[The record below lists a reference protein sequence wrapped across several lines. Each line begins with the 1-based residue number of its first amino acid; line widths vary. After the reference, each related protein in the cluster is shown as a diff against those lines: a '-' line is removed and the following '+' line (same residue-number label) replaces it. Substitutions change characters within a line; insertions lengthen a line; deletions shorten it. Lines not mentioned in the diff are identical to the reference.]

1 MQIVLGIV
9 ITALGALM
17 AMKTEWFVENLG
29 RLTWFEAN
37 LGSEG
42 GTRLG
47 YKLIGVLIIFI
58 CVIMMTGSGDLFFSW
73 LVSPLT
79 KFSSPSR

>member
-9 ITALGALM
+9 ITALGAFM
-17 AMKTEWFVENLG
+17 AIKTEWFLENLG
-29 RLTWFEAN
+29 RLDWFEAH

-47 YKLIGVLIIFI
+47 YKLMGVLVIFI
-58 CVIMMTGSGDLFFSW
+58 GVIMMTGSGDLFFSW

-79 KFSSPSR
+79 KFANPGR